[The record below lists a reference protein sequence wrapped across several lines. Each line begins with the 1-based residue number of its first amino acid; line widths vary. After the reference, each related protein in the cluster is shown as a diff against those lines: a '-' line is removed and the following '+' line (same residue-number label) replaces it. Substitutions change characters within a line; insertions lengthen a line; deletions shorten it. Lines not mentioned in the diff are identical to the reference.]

1 MEKAKLWKIM
11 QNKCKKNQSTKQN
24 RLNPN
29 KMKIIVMSKKD
40 IISIQEIASKNQ
52 EMWIKMNRNK
62 NQKVS
67 QSLSNSKEKV

>member
-1 MEKAKLWKIM
+1 M
-11 QNKCKKNQSTKQN
+11 QNKCKKNQSRKQN

-29 KMKIIVMSKKD
+29 KMKIIIISKKD

-62 NQKVS
+62 NQKAS

>member
-1 MEKAKLWKIM
+1 M
-11 QNKCKKNQSTKQN
+11 QNKCKKNQSRKQN

-29 KMKIIVMSKKD
+29 KMKIIVMRKKE

-52 EMWIKMNRNK
+52 EIWIKMNRNK
-62 NQKVS
+62 NQKAS

>member
-1 MEKAKLWKIM
+1 M
-11 QNKCKKNQSTKQN
+11 QNKCKKNQSRKQN

-29 KMKIIVMSKKD
+29 KMRIIVMRKKE

-52 EMWIKMNRNK
+52 EIWIKMNRNK
-62 NQKVS
+62 NQKAS